1 MPTVVD
7 KTHLEQIK
15 RRFFRL
21 YGEDAERCIGR
32 MLMMVGAYGV
42 GLNPYS
48 VNELWNESDVVLIT
62 YGDSVRK
69 DVAEE
74 TPIQTLRDFC
84 SRRLKG
90 AIKVVHILPF
100 YPWSSDDGF
109 SVKDYREVDSDLGNW
124 KDVEAFGNDFHLMFD
139 LVANHCSSRS
149 SYFKEYIGGILPFST
164 YFKEGNPEDDL
175 SEVIRPRTSP
185 LLTKFETRDGPKYV
199 WTTFSA
205 DQVDLNWE
213 NPDVFFEFLD
223 ILMFY
228 ISKGARIVRLDAI
241 AFLWKTVGTNCL
253 HLPETHEIVKL
264 YRDILSMVAPH
275 VILLTETNVPHEE
288 NISYFG
294 RSDEAHMVY
303 QFSLPPL
310 LLHGLLSENPGR
322 LRAWAESLGDIP
334 PGCTFFNFTSSHDGI
349 GMRPLQG
356 LLPDKELKWL
366 VGEVKKRK
374 GHVSYKTN
382 SDGSKS
388 PYELNI
394 TYFEAL
400 SVPGKPSDPLGI
412 ERFLTSQYIALSF
425 RGVPAVYIHC
435 LTASLNDHSGVKES
449 GIPRRINRHK
459 WDVNELDGLLDD
471 ASTVHSQIFNEF
483 SLVLRRRASYP
494 AFHPDAPQEIM
505 DAGLDV
511 FALKRTSV
519 LGDQRIFCISNFT
532 SEPTVVKGVP
542 ELLGESYLTQVKDI
556 ISGRTKSI
564 SKGGL
569 RLKGY
574 QTVWLVL
581 T

>member
-1 MPTVVD
+1 MPNVVD

-32 MLMMVGAYGV
+32 LLMMVGAYGV
-42 GLNPYS
+42 GLNPYPAD
-48 VNELWNESDVVLIT
+48 ELWSESDVVLIT

-69 DVAEE
+69 AEE
-74 TPIQTLRDFC
+74 APIQTLRNFC
-84 SRRLKG
+84 NRRLKG
-90 AIKVVHILPF
+90 AIKVVHLLPF

-109 SVKDYREVDSDLGNW
+109 SVIDYREVDPVLGDW
-124 KDVEAFGNDFHLMFD
+124 KDVESFGYDFNLMFD
-139 LVANHCSSRS
+139 LVANHCSSKS
-149 SYFKEYIGGILPFST
+149 SFFKEYIGGILPFST

-175 SEVIRPRTSP
+175 SDVIRPRTSP
-185 LLTKFETRDGPKYV
+185 LLTKFETRDGSKYV

-228 ISKGARIVRLDAI
+228 ISQGARIVRLDAI
-241 AFLWKTVGTNCL
+241 AFLWKTIGTNCL

-264 YRDILSMVAPH
+264 YRDILSMLAPH
-275 VILLTETNVPHEE
+275 VILLTETNVPHDE

-310 LLHGLLSENPGR
+310 LLHGLLSQNPEPIKT
-322 LRAWAESLGDIP
+322 WANSLGDIP
-334 PGCTFFNFTSSHDGI
+334 DGCTFFNFTSSHDGI

-356 LLPDKELKWL
+356 LLPDKDLDWL

-400 SVPGKPSDPLGI
+400 SVPGKPSDALGI
-412 ERFLTSQYIALSF
+412 ERFLTSQYIALAF

-435 LTASLNDHSGVKES
+435 LTASLNDHAGVKES

-459 WDVNELDGLLDD
+459 WDVDELNGVLDD
-471 ASTVHSQIFNEF
+471 RSTTHSQIFNEF
-483 SLVLRRRASYP
+483 TLVLRRRASYP
-494 AFHPDAPQEIM
+494 AFHPDAPQEIL
-505 DAGLDV
+505 DAGSSV

-532 SEPTVVKGVP
+532 SEPTVVKEIP
-542 ELLGESYLTQVKDI
+542 KLLGESSLAQVKDI
-556 ISGRTKSI
+556 ISGRNKSI

-569 RLKGY
+569 RLKAY